1 MKNNKKGFT
10 LIELLAVIVILA
22 IIALIAVPQVLKILN
37 SARKSAAEDSAYG
50 ILKSAE
56 SYVATYM
63 ITNHGDWNGTMYF
76 KCDGSKCVEAT
87 KNETGDDK
95 DAASYTVVT
104 TGNPE
109 PLDFKGSKPKSGVVV
124 LNSYGEASIIAPLE
138 INGFTCEQT
147 DNDTVTCS

>member
-63 ITNHGDWNGTMYF
+63 IDNHGDWSYDLEF
-76 KCDGSKCVEAT
+76 VCDGSKCETKPTEEEVTAGVKPVE
-87 KNETGDDK
+87 
-95 DAASYTVVT
+95 
-104 TGNPE
+104 
-109 PLDFKGSKPKSGVVV
+109 LDFKGSKPKAGTVTLDSK
-124 LNSYGEASIIAPLE
+124 GEAKITVDLE
-138 INGFTCEQT
+138 INGFKCSQT
-147 DNDTVTCS
+147 NDTVTCES

>member
-37 SARKSAAEDSAYG
+37 QARRSAAEDSAYG

-63 ITNHGDWNGTMYF
+63 IDNHGDWNASLEF
-76 KCDGSKCVEAT
+76 VCDGSTCET
-87 KNETGDDK
+87 KPTESGVK
-95 DAASYTVVT
+95 PVI
-104 TGNPE
+104 
-109 PLDFKGSKPKSGVVV
+109 LDFKGSKPKEGKVV
-124 LNSYGEASIIAPLE
+124 LDSEGQATITEDLL
-138 INGFTCEQT
+138 INGFYCKQT
-147 DNDTVTCS
+147 GDTVTCSTTKSAATPSEGE